1 MSDVDWSVEAVAAL
15 RATGIDLAVGLPDSG
30 VAPLFEATEAAPD
43 LEALLVSREEE
54 AVGVLGGAW
63 VGGRRGVLLCQT
75 SGLANALNAVGSL
88 SVPARLPFVGLV
100 SRRGALG
107 EFNAAQVP
115 AGYDMPAVLDALGVR
130 NCVVERPGAVA
141 ERARL
146 AATSAFSTGMPYVVF
161 LDATVTG
168 HKPEAER

>member
-1 MSDVDWSVEAVAAL
+1 MDDDWAADAVAAL
-15 RATGIDLAVGLPDSG
+15 GAVGVDLAVGLPDSA
-30 VAPLFEATEAAPD
+30 VAPLFDACEAAGV
-43 LEALLVSREEE
+43 ETLLVSREEE
-54 AVGVLGGAW
+54 AVGVLAGAW
-63 VGGRRGVLLCQT
+63 VGGRRGALICQT
-75 SGLANALNAVGSL
+75 SGLANALNGVGSL

-100 SRRGALG
+100 SRRGDLG

-115 AGYDMPAVLDALGVR
+115 AGYGMPSILDAVGVR

-141 ERARL
+141 ERVRL
-146 AATSAFSTGMPYVVF
+146 AAASAFSTETPYVVL